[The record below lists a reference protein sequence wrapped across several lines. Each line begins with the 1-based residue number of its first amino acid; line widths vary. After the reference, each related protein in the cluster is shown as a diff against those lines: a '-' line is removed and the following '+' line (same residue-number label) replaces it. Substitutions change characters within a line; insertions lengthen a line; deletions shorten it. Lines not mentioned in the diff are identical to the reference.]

1 MKLLWGA
8 AFAAGTVLLM
18 ALQVVVG
25 QGVRQGEA
33 RRAQVARHAE
43 AMSTCGRLQ
52 ARSARDSCRA
62 GAD

>member
-1 MKLLWGA
+1 MKLLWGVAVA
-8 AFAAGTVLLM
+8 ACAVLLM

-33 RRAQVARHAE
+33 RRVQVARHAE
-43 AMSTCGRLQ
+43 AMSVCGRLH
-52 ARSARDSCRA
+52 ARSARESCRA